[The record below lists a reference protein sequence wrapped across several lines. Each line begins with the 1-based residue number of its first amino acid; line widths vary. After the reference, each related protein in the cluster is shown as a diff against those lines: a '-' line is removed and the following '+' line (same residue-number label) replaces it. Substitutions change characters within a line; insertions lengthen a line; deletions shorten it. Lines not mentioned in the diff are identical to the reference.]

1 VLVERAAY
9 AAFRDAFVERVRAL
23 QVGDPLQAG
32 VDQGAL
38 VSEAHRT
45 KVARAVERAV
55 AEGGRV
61 LCGGRPPAEDALP
74 ERVRRGA
81 FWLPTVVE
89 GLPMECATN
98 QEEIFGPVVT
108 IAPFDSEDDAVAL
121 ANGTRYGLAANLW
134 TRDRARGMRLAE
146 RLEFGIVWIN
156 SWLLRDL
163 RVPFGGVK
171 QSGVGR
177 EGGDEA
183 LRFFTEPKA
192 ITWPA

>member
-1 VLVERAAY
+1 MERPAY
-9 AAFRDAFVERVRAL
+9 ARFRDAFVERTRAL
-23 QVGDPLQAG
+23 RVGDPLEAG
-32 VDQGAL
+32 VEQGAL

-61 LCGGRPPAEDALP
+61 LCGGRPPAGDALP

-108 IAPFDSEDDAVAL
+108 IAPFDGEDDAVAL

-134 TRDRARGMRLAE
+134 TGDRARGMRLAE

-156 SWLLRDL
+156 AWLLRDL